1 MEQTNVQKLAKVL
14 NVLVT
19 ITFAANILAI
29 ILIPGLLAHDPY
41 NLIGGARDFLDSVVY
56 AGEDDIVFAEVK
68 TRTCD
73 AFDTPAAA
81 VDRRKQ
87 RRYADIAR
95 YFLSCVQTECAVRF
109 DVLEVTKEGV
119 EWLKNAFE
127 C

>member
-1 MEQTNVQKLAKVL
+1 MRDTPQDLYKK
-14 NVLVT
+14 
-19 ITFAANILAI
+19 IL
-29 ILIPGLLAHDPY
+29 
-41 NLIGGARDFLDSVVY
+41 GGAGERRAAKFLESQGCRILRRNYKTPFGEADIVARD
-56 AGEDDIVFAEVK
+56 GDDIVFAEVK
-68 TRTCD
+68 TRTGD